1 MRRFPVCRKAGRW
14 QLRDNYKH
22 MKTYDIAVIGTG
34 PAGAMAAYTAAAGGK
49 SVLLI
54 EKEQLP
60 RYKTC
65 GGGLVFRGRSRLP
78 FALDGTVEKECRE
91 IEVYF
96 EGSDHYFLTRREQPI
111 ISMVMRDSFDSLL
124 VDKAREKGA
133 ELLQQ
138 CALQGLQE
146 EDEELLL
153 QTSRGAFRTRYLIA
167 ADGALSPTAK
177 LAGWEDSRKLI
188 PALEYEVEVNPA
200 DFERLSRR
208 TRFDV
213 DAVPYGYAWCFPKK
227 SHLSIGV
234 GCLKKQKINLKAYYA
249 AYLEKLE
256 IREIRSASAHGFQ
269 IPIAPRQ
276 SGFSRGRVFLAGDAA
291 GFADPLTAEGISNAL
306 YSGELAAQAL
316 VASGESVGQAGET
329 YQRLLEERL
338 LPELKTSSLMAW
350 VFYAQPQVRNWLLQ
364 KYGQRGCEILTD
376 MFMGNQPF
384 PDNLKQK
391 LADRIPLLR
400 FG

>member
-1 MRRFPVCRKAGRW
+1 
-14 QLRDNYKH
+14 
-22 MKTYDIAVIGTG
+22 MKPYDIAIIGTG

-96 EGSDHYFLTRREQPI
+96 EGSDQYFLTRREEPI

-124 VDKAREKGA
+124 VAKAREKGA
-133 ELLQQ
+133 ALVQQ
-138 CALQGLQE
+138 CSLLGLQQE
-146 EDEELLL
+146 EDEVLL
-153 QTSRGAFRTRYLIA
+153 QTSTGQFRTRYLIA

-177 LAGWEDSRKLI
+177 LAGWEESRKLI
-188 PALEYEVEVNPA
+188 PALEYEVRVNSE
-200 DFERLSRR
+200 DFARLSQR

-227 SHLSIGV
+227 NHLSIGV
-234 GCLKKQKINLKAYYA
+234 GCLKKQKINLKAYYE
-249 AYLEKLE
+249 AYLEKLG

-276 SGFSRGRVFLAGDAA
+276 SGFSRGRVFLTGDAA

-306 YSGELAAQAL
+306 YSGELAARAL
-316 VASGESVGQAGET
+316 VTHGNAVRQAGES
-329 YQRLLEERL
+329 YQQLLEERL

-350 VFYAQPQVRNWLLQ
+350 VFYAQPQVRKWLLQ

-376 MFMGNQPF
+376 MFMGKKPF

-391 LADRIPLLR
+391 LTDKIPLLR
-400 FG
+400 FS

>member
-1 MRRFPVCRKAGRW
+1 
-14 QLRDNYKH
+14 

-227 SHLSIGV
+227 NHLSIGV